1 MSTEPGRVAAR
12 VSPLLSVL
20 RQRRTKADA
29 APAEASA
36 PDETVEMPAE
46 APDREPGPADG
57 PDNVTRWLRGQPA
70 PRKPSAKPPVLRE
83 VTALANEPETAR
95 RIAEAPVRPL
105 PGLPG
110 QDTLPGQASPLAGRR
125 ARRRRQRRGILFSF
139 VALVVLPALAAA
151 LYYGFVASDQ
161 YVSEVKF
168 ALRSVERNGGHDAAS
183 VVSGVPNALAGNTD
197 SFIIADYI
205 TTRQFVDE
213 VQRKIDLRRIFS
225 APGADIWSRFNPAA
239 PIEALVSHWRA
250 MVMSRYDLS
259 TGILT
264 VKVRAYTP
272 EDSYRLAQTVIDGSE
287 RLANE
292 LTNRGRQDFVR
303 FAETEVQKAETRL
316 RNARDALGNF
326 RRSEGTFDPV
336 RVATSNADLLAKLRS
351 DLAGMR
357 AEVSALALS
366 MQPNAPMIQTLNGR
380 IKATE
385 QQVRSVEAEGQRNG
399 QGAGGD
405 MGSTV
410 ARYAALESEQTFAE
424 KSYGMAMDAL
434 QAARGLADRQ
444 QIYLATFARPAL
456 AESAQFPN
464 RPASIAVVAGFA
476 LLVWLTGLLLVLGIR
491 DHLR

>member
-1 MSTEPGRVAAR
+1 MSTGPGKGTTR

-20 RQRRTKADA
+20 RQRRPPADVAPAGAPLPDEPADPRARDADLGADA
-29 APAEASA
+29 GPAE
-36 PDETVEMPAE
+36 M
-46 APDREPGPADG
+46 
-57 PDNVTRWLRGQPA
+57 PDNVTRWFGGQASARRA
-70 PRKPSAKPPVLRE
+70 PDKTPVLRE
-83 VTALANEPETAR
+83 VTGPVAADETAR

-105 PGLPG
+105 PGLP
-110 QDTLPGQASPLAGRR
+110 DPATRLAGRR
-125 ARRRRQRRGILFSF
+125 ARRQRQRWGILVSFLAF
-139 VALVVLPALAAA
+139 VAVPTLAAA
-151 LYYGFVASDQ
+151 LYYGFIASDQ

-168 ALRSVERNGGHDAAS
+168 ALRSVERNAGHDAAS

-197 SFIIADYI
+197 SFIIADYV

-213 VQRKIDLRRIFS
+213 VQGKVDLRRIFS
-225 APGADIWSRFNPAA
+225 HPSADLWSRFNPAA
-239 PIEALVSHWRA
+239 PVEALVNHWRA

-272 EDSYRLAQTVIDGSE
+272 EDSFKLAQTVLDGSE

-303 FAETEVQKAETRL
+303 FAESEVQKAEARL
-316 RNARDALGNF
+316 RGARDALGNF
-326 RRSEGTFDPV
+326 RRTEGTYDPV

-357 AEVSALALS
+357 AEAAALAGS
-366 MQPNAPMIQTLNGR
+366 MQPNAPMIQALTGR

-385 QQVRSVEAEGQRNG
+385 QQVHSVEAEGQRNG
-399 QGAGGD
+399 QGLGGD
-405 MGSTV
+405 MGSMV
-410 ARYAALESEQTFAE
+410 ARYATLESEQTFAE

-464 RPASIAVVAGFA
+464 RPASTAVVAGFA
-476 LLVWLTGLLLVLGIR
+476 LLVWLTGLLVVLGVR
-491 DHLR
+491 DHMR

>member
-1 MSTEPGRVAAR
+1 MSTEPGQHAAR

-20 RQRRTKADA
+20 RQRRGAGRTPADA
-29 APAEASA
+29 APVEPPA
-36 PDETVEMPAE
+36 PGDPAE
-46 APDREPGPADG
+46 DPPEEAGPAE
-57 PDNVTRWLRGQPA
+57 PESMKRWLEGRPVN
-70 PRKPSAKPPVLRE
+70 RKASAKPPILRE
-83 VTALANEPETAR
+83 VSALAGEAETAR
-95 RIAEAPVRPL
+95 RVAEAPVRPL
-105 PGLPG
+105 PGLP
-110 QDTLPGQASPLAGRR
+110 DQASHLAGRR
-125 ARRRRQRRGILFSF
+125 ARRQRQRRGILLSF
-139 VALVVLPALAAA
+139 IALVVLPTLAAA
-151 LYYGFVASDQ
+151 LYYGFVATDQ

-168 ALRSVERNGGHDAAS
+168 ALRSVERNGGHDSAS

-225 APGADIWSRFNPAA
+225 NPNADAWSRFDPAA

-292 LTNRGRQDFVR
+292 LTDRGRRDFVR
-303 FAETEVQKAETRL
+303 FAETEVQKAEARL
-316 RNARDALGNF
+316 RGARDALGHF
-326 RRSEGTFDPV
+326 RRTEGTYDPV
-336 RVATSNADLLAKLRS
+336 RVAMSNADLLAKLRS
-351 DLAGMR
+351 DLASLR
-357 AEVSALALS
+357 AEASALSVS
-366 MQPNAPMIQTLNGR
+366 MQPNAPMIQTLTGR

-385 QQVRSVEAEGQRNG
+385 QQIRSVEAEGQRNG
-399 QGAGGD
+399 QGLGAD
-405 MGSTV
+405 MGSMV
-410 ARYAALESEQTFAE
+410 ARYASLESEQTFAE

-491 DHLR
+491 DHMR

>member
-1 MSTEPGRVAAR
+1 MSTEPGQVAAR

-20 RQRRTKADA
+20 RQRRVKAGA
-29 APAEASA
+29 
-36 PDETVEMPAE
+36 VPAE
-46 APDREPGPADG
+46 APAPDEPAEGPDAEPGAEDG
-57 PDNVTRWLRGQPA
+57 PDNVARWRRGQPA
-70 PRKPSAKPPVLRE
+70 IRPSAKPPILRE
-83 VTALANEPETAR
+83 VTALAGEPETAR
-95 RIAEAPVRPL
+95 RIADAPTRPL
-105 PGLPG
+105 PGLP
-110 QDTLPGQASPLAGRR
+110 DQASQFAGRR
-125 ARRRRQRRGILFSF
+125 ARRHRQRRGIVLSF
-139 VALVVLPALAAA
+139 LALVVLPTLAAA
-151 LYYGFVASDQ
+151 LYYGFVAADQ

-168 ALRSVERNGGHDAAS
+168 ALRSVERSGGHDSAS
-183 VVSGVPNALAGNTD
+183 VVSGVPNSLAGNTD

-213 VQRKIDLRRIFS
+213 VQRKIDLRQIFS
-225 APGADIWSRFNPAA
+225 NPRADLWSRFDPAA
-239 PIEALVSHWRA
+239 PIEALVGHWRA

-272 EDSYRLAQTVIDGSE
+272 EDSYKLAQTVIDGSE

-303 FAETEVQKAETRL
+303 FAETEAQKAEARL

-326 RRSEGTFDPV
+326 RRTEGTYDPV

-351 DLAGMR
+351 DLASLR
-357 AEVSALALS
+357 AEASALSGS
-366 MQPNAPMIQTLNGR
+366 MQPNAPMIQTLTGR

-399 QGAGGD
+399 QGAGAD
-405 MGSTV
+405 MGSMV
-410 ARYAALESEQTFAE
+410 ARYASLESEQTFAE

-464 RPASIAVVAGFA
+464 RPASIAVMAGFA
-476 LLVWLTGLLLVLGIR
+476 LLVWLTGLLVVLGIR

>member
-1 MSTEPGRVAAR
+1 
-12 VSPLLSVL
+12 
-20 RQRRTKADA
+20 
-29 APAEASA
+29 
-36 PDETVEMPAE
+36 
-46 APDREPGPADG
+46 
-57 PDNVTRWLRGQPA
+57 
-70 PRKPSAKPPVLRE
+70 
-83 VTALANEPETAR
+83 VTALAGADPETAR
-95 RIAEAPVRPL
+95 RIGEAPVRPL
-105 PGLPG
+105 PGLPDPAA
-110 QDTLPGQASPLAGRR
+110 QFAGRR
-125 ARRRRQRRGILFSF
+125 ARRQRQRRGILLSF
-139 VALVVLPALAAA
+139 LALVVLPTLAAA

-197 SFIIADYI
+197 SFIIADYV

-213 VQRKIDLRRIFS
+213 VQGKIDLRRIFS
-225 APGADIWSRFNPAA
+225 NPRADLWSRFNPAA
-239 PIEALVSHWRA
+239 PVEALVAHWRA

-272 EDSYRLAQTVIDGSE
+272 EDSFKLAQTVIEGSE

-303 FAETEVQKAETRL
+303 FAESEVRKAETRL

-351 DLAGMR
+351 DLASMR
-357 AEVSALALS
+357 AEVSALAVS

-385 QQVRSVEAEGQRNG
+385 QQVRSVEAEGQRND
-399 QGAGGD
+399 QGVGGD

-410 ARYAALESEQTFAE
+410 ARYAALDSEQTFAE

-476 LLVWLTGLLLVLGIR
+476 LLVWLTGLLIVLGVR
-491 DHLR
+491 DHMR